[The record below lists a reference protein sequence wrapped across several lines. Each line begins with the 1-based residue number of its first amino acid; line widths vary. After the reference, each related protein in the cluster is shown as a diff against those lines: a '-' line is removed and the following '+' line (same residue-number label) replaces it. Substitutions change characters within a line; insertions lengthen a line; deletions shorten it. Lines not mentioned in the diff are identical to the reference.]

1 MIIVDTD
8 VIIDWLKDDVKTTN
22 FLEKHKSEIKISII
36 TILEVLDG
44 ARNKYEMKVLSDELY
59 KISPIFLDEQIC
71 NLARELFVNFK
82 LSIGINKY
90 DALIAATAII
100 KDAKFL
106 TRNIKHYQ
114 KISGIKLISS

>member
-8 VIIDWLKDDVKTTN
+8 IIIDWLKDDKKITI
-22 FLEKHKSEIKISII
+22 FLERHRSEIKISII

-44 ARNKYEMKVLSDELY
+44 ARNKYEMRILSDELY

-71 NLARELFVNFK
+71 NLARELFINFK
-82 LSIGINKY
+82 LSIGISKY
-90 DALIAATAII
+90 DALIAATCMI
-100 KDAKFL
+100 KEAKLL

-114 KISGIKLISS
+114 KLPNLKLISL